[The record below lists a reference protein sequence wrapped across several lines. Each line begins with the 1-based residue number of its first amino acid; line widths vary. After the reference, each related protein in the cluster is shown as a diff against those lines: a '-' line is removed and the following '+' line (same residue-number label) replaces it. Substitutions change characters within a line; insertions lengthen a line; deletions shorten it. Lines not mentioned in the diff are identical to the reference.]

1 MNRRRGVAVTAAS
14 LLLLV
19 ALVLTA
25 CGKSE
30 ENGGGEGAGGVKG
43 GPGIT
48 DKEITLG
55 VLTDLTGVFGPLGQS
70 LTDAQKAYWKQQNA
84 AGGVCGRQVKL
95 VVKDHG
101 YNPQKAVTQYRDLEP
116 QVASLQQLL
125 GSPITV
131 ALLPTLERNSM
142 LAQLSAWPP
151 SLLKSKQIEITGT
164 TYDVEAVNGI
174 DWLVENKGLKE
185 GDKIGDLYF
194 EGDYGEGGLAGVK
207 AAAKLHGLTV
217 VEQKIKA
224 TDTDMSAPV
233 AAFKREGVKA
243 MWVTTGAKQ
252 LASAAGVAKSVG
264 LDVPIG
270 ANGPSFNPQLLD
282 TSVGPTLEKNLTSF
296 ASVAPFSLDN
306 PNVKKAGETYK
317 QAYPKGV
324 AQQSV
329 IAGWAMSEVGKK
341 IFEKACENKDLSREG
356 LINAYRSLSGVDT
369 GGVVAAP
376 MDFTKVGQ
384 PSTKTVYVLKTTK
397 KNEGGQEA
405 VGGPYESPNAKNYSF
420 QGE

>member
-1 MNRRRGVAVTAAS
+1 MNRRHRVAVTAAS
-14 LLLLV
+14 LLLLA

-25 CGKSE
+25 CGKSND
-30 ENGGGEGAGGVKG
+30 NGGGNSAGGVKG
-43 GPGIT
+43 GPGVT
-48 DKEITLG
+48 DKQITLG

-70 LTDAQKAYWKQQNA
+70 LTDAQKAYWKEQNA
-84 AGGVCGRQVKL
+84 NGGVCGRQVKL

-101 YNPQKAVTQYRDLEP
+101 YDPQKAVTQFRDLEP
-116 QVASLQQLL
+116 QVASLQLLL

-131 ALLPTLERNSM
+131 ALLPALERNSM

-174 DWLVENKGLKE
+174 DWLVNNKGLKK

-243 MWVTTGAKQ
+243 MWVTTGAKH
-252 LASAAGVAKSVG
+252 LSSAAGVAKSVG

-282 TSVGPTLEKNLTSF
+282 TAVGPTLE
-296 ASVAPFSLDN
+296 A
-306 PNVKKAGETYK
+306 
-317 QAYPKGV
+317 
-324 AQQSV
+324 
-329 IAGWAMSEVGKK
+329 
-341 IFEKACENKDLSREG
+341 
-356 LINAYRSLSGVDT
+356 
-369 GGVVAAP
+369 
-376 MDFTKVGQ
+376 
-384 PSTKTVYVLKTTK
+384 
-397 KNEGGQEA
+397 
-405 VGGPYESPNAKNYSF
+405 
-420 QGE
+420 